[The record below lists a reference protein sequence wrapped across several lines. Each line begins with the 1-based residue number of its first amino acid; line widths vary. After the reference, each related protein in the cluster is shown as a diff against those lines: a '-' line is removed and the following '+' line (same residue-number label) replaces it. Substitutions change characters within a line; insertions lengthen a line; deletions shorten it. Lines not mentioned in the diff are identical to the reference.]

1 VQTVLP
7 LDETHA
13 IKLTTARY
21 YTPSGVSIQAAGIQ
35 PDIEL
40 GDLKL
45 VARDTPPSYI
55 TGERDLP
62 NHLKGDGER
71 DGAAEKPLSQRG
83 NTEDYALSEAM
94 NVLKGLALQRKPAPA
109 AAEKKG

>member
-1 VQTVLP
+1 VLP

-21 YTPSGVSIQAAGIQ
+21 YTPSGTSIQAAGIE

-45 VARDTPPSYI
+45 VARDTPPSFI

-62 NHLKGDGER
+62 NHLKGANEKDGV
-71 DGAAEKPLSQRG
+71 DDKPSQRG
-83 NTEDYALSEAM
+83 NTDDYALSEAM
-94 NVLKGLALQRKPAPA
+94 NVLKGLAVRYRP
-109 AAEKKG
+109 AEKKG